1 VKLVIKENTI
11 LFKNALKHIMKV
23 KLSLFIVAIFFCI
36 SVFSQSTLAEN
47 DDWKR
52 FKKNQIAKF
61 NVPKEDSLTIVIPM
75 QFNEAITN
83 TLISNIPPIEIYSIN
98 LVYTQYKLSE
108 QFNQI
113 QLNEK
118 RMNKLYQKM
127 PLIKNNGMIKWLL
140 TEQTDCQDKN
150 SCLDF
155 FHGIVIKLK
164 DKVTIR
170 EFNLLDD
177 YYNLYKSAYINT
189 YNSKI
194 SKELPVG
201 FIEQCDTVIKKV
213 RSSNQLAKIKTISF
227 ESDYQ
232 LIKYLN
238 KNLKTNPQFSL
249 HFIYD
254 KDNNLEF
261 HPDYPLP
268 IKQKEVLNYVRNQ
281 VIIKRAKYQNKYI
294 DAEFDITFDFRTL
307 KQIKTSQRLLLP
319 SGQFVSEEEAMFT
332 SVKTVQCKKID
343 TVTLRTL
350 IYKQS
355 PDLILK
361 VLDRNK
367 QWKNCLVVTDV
378 TGSMYPYLAQFK
390 LWHQQNIQYST
401 NRQFVFFN
409 DGNRTPDK
417 SKVMGKVGGVYFI
430 KTAHF
435 DSLINLMQLAMM
447 RGNGGDVP
455 ENNIEAVLTGIKRGQ
470 QIKEVI
476 MIADN
481 MATPRDLDLLSQVRV
496 PIRLILCG
504 THTGPFNVNYLN
516 MIKKIKGS
524 IHTIEE
530 DLNGISSIKEGET
543 LQLEGYKY
551 VYKKGSFKLIES
563 K

>member
-1 VKLVIKENTI
+1 LKDIMRNKLYLLIAM
-11 LFKNALKHIMKV
+11 LFFSF
-23 KLSLFIVAIFFCI
+23 SLY
-36 SVFSQSTLAEN
+36 SLSTLPEN

-52 FKKNQIAKF
+52 FKKNQVAKF

-83 TLISNIPPIEIYSIN
+83 TLINNIAPIEIYSIN

-108 QFNQI
+108 QFNQT

-118 RMNKLYQKM
+118 RMDKLYQKM
-127 PLIKNNGMIKWLL
+127 PLIKNNAMIKWLL

-150 SCLDF
+150 TCLDF

-164 DKVTIR
+164 DKATIR

-189 YNSKI
+189 YTSKI
-194 SKELPVG
+194 TKELPLG
-201 FIEQCDTVIKKV
+201 FIEQCDTVVKKV
-213 RSSNQLAKIKTISF
+213 RSSFQLAKIKTISF

-261 HPDYPLP
+261 NPDYPLP
-268 IKQKEVLNYVRNQ
+268 FKQKEVLNYVRNQ

-294 DAEFDITFDFRTL
+294 DAEFDIAFDFRTL

-390 LWHQQNIQYST
+390 LWHQQNIKYST

-417 SKVMGKVGGVYFI
+417 SKVVGKVGGVYFI

-435 DSLINLMQLAMM
+435 DSLMNLMQLAML

-455 ENNIEAVLTGIKRGQ
+455 ENNIEAILTGIKRGQ

-516 MIKKIKGS
+516 MIKKNKGS

-543 LQLEGYKY
+543 LLLEGYKY

>member
-1 VKLVIKENTI
+1 MLEVKENTI
-11 LFKNALKHIMKV
+11 LFKNALKDIMRN
-23 KLSLFIVAIFFCI
+23 KLYLLIAMLFFSFSLY
-36 SVFSQSTLAEN
+36 SQSLLPEN

-52 FKKNQIAKF
+52 FKKNQVAKF

-83 TLISNIPPIEIYSIN
+83 TLINNIAPIEIYSIN

-108 QFNQI
+108 QFNQT

-118 RMNKLYQKM
+118 RMDKLYQKM
-127 PLIKNNGMIKWLL
+127 PLIKNNAMIKWLL

-150 SCLDF
+150 TCLDF

-164 DKVTIR
+164 DKATIR

-189 YNSKI
+189 YTSKI
-194 SKELPVG
+194 TKELPLG
-201 FIEQCDTVIKKV
+201 FIEQCDTVVKKV
-213 RSSNQLAKIKTISF
+213 RSSFQLAKLKTISF

-268 IKQKEVLNYVRNQ
+268 FKQKEVLNYVRNQ

-294 DAEFDITFDFRTL
+294 DAEFDIAFDFRTL

-332 SVKTVQCKKID
+332 SVKTVQCKNID

-390 LWHQQNIQYST
+390 LWHQQNIKYST

-417 SKVMGKVGGVYFI
+417 SKVVGKVGGVYFI

-435 DSLINLMQLAMM
+435 DSLMNIMQLAML
-447 RGNGGDVP
+447 RGNGGDIP

-481 MATPRDLDLLSQVRV
+481 IATPRDLDLLSQVRV

-504 THTGPFNVNYLN
+504 THSGPFNVNYLN
-516 MIKKIKGS
+516 MIKKNKGS

-543 LQLEGYKY
+543 LLLEGYKY

>member
-1 VKLVIKENTI
+1 M
-11 LFKNALKHIMKV
+11 LFFSF
-23 KLSLFIVAIFFCI
+23 SLY
-36 SVFSQSTLAEN
+36 SQSLLPEN

-52 FKKNQIAKF
+52 FKKNQVAKF

-83 TLISNIPPIEIYSIN
+83 SLINNIAPIEIYSIN

-108 QFNQI
+108 QFNQA

-118 RMNKLYQKM
+118 RMDKLYQKM
-127 PLIKNNGMIKWLL
+127 PLIKNNAMIKWLL

-150 SCLDF
+150 TCLDF

-164 DKVTIR
+164 DKATIK
-170 EFNLLDD
+170 EINLLDD

-189 YNSKI
+189 YTSKVI
-194 SKELPVG
+194 KELPLG
-201 FIEQCDTVIKKV
+201 FIEQCDTVVKKV
-213 RSSNQLAKIKTISF
+213 RSSFQLAKIKTISF
-227 ESDYQ
+227 ESDYK

-238 KNLKTNPQFSL
+238 KNLKINPQFTL
-249 HFIYD
+249 HFIFD
-254 KDNNLEF
+254 KENNLEF

-268 IKQKEVLNYVRNQ
+268 VKQKEVLNYVRNN
-281 VIIKRAKYQNKYI
+281 VIIKRAKYQNNFT
-294 DAEFDITFDFRTL
+294 DSEFEIAFDFRTL
-307 KQIKTSQRLLLP
+307 KQIKVNQKLYLP
-319 SGQFVSEEEAMFT
+319 NGNLVNEDEALFT
-332 SVKTVQCKKID
+332 SVKSIQCKSID
-343 TVTLRTL
+343 TVTKRTQ

-390 LWHQQNIQYST
+390 LWHQQNILYST

-417 SKVMGKVGGVYFI
+417 NKVAGKVGGVYFI

-435 DSLINLMQLAMM
+435 DSLMNLLQLAML
-447 RGNGGDVP
+447 RGNGGDIP

-516 MIKKIKGS
+516 MIKKNKGS

-530 DLNGISSIKEGET
+530 DLNGLSSIKEGEII
-543 LQLEGYKY
+543 QLEGYKY

>member
-1 VKLVIKENTI
+1 MKDIMRNKLYLLIAM
-11 LFKNALKHIMKV
+11 LFFSF
-23 KLSLFIVAIFFCI
+23 SLY
-36 SVFSQSTLAEN
+36 SQSLLPEN

-52 FKKNQIAKF
+52 FKKNQVAKF

-83 TLISNIPPIEIYSIN
+83 TLINNIAPIEIYSIN

-108 QFNQI
+108 QFNQT

-118 RMNKLYQKM
+118 RMDKLYQKM
-127 PLIKNNGMIKWLL
+127 PLIKNNAMIKWLL

-150 SCLDF
+150 TCLDF

-164 DKVTIR
+164 DKATIR

-189 YNSKI
+189 YTSKI
-194 SKELPVG
+194 TKELPLG
-201 FIEQCDTVIKKV
+201 FIEQCDTVVKKV
-213 RSSNQLAKIKTISF
+213 RSSFQLAKLKTISF

-268 IKQKEVLNYVRNQ
+268 FKQKEVLNYVRNQ

-294 DAEFDITFDFRTL
+294 DAEFDIAFDFRTL

-332 SVKTVQCKKID
+332 SVKTVQCKNID

-390 LWHQQNIQYST
+390 LWHQQNIKYST

-417 SKVMGKVGGVYFI
+417 SKVVGKVGGVYFI

-435 DSLINLMQLAMM
+435 DSLMNIMQLAML
-447 RGNGGDVP
+447 RGNGGDIP

-481 MATPRDLDLLSQVRV
+481 IATPRDLDLLSQVRV

-516 MIKKIKGS
+516 MIKKNKGS

>member
-1 VKLVIKENTI
+1 MKDIMRNKLYLLIAM
-11 LFKNALKHIMKV
+11 LFFSF
-23 KLSLFIVAIFFCI
+23 SLY
-36 SVFSQSTLAEN
+36 SQSLLPEN

-52 FKKNQIAKF
+52 FKKNQVAKF

-83 TLISNIPPIEIYSIN
+83 TLINNIAPIEIYSIN

-108 QFNQI
+108 QFNQT

-118 RMNKLYQKM
+118 RMDKLYQKM
-127 PLIKNNGMIKWLL
+127 PLIKNNAMIKWLL

-150 SCLDF
+150 TCLDF

-164 DKVTIR
+164 DKATIR

-177 YYNLYKSAYINT
+177 YYHLYKSAYINT
-189 YNSKI
+189 YTSKI
-194 SKELPVG
+194 TKELPLG
-201 FIEQCDTVIKKV
+201 FIEQCDTVVKKV
-213 RSSNQLAKIKTISF
+213 RSSFQLAKIKTISF

-261 HPDYPLP
+261 NPDYPLP
-268 IKQKEVLNYVRNQ
+268 FKQKEVLNYVRNQ

-294 DAEFDITFDFRTL
+294 DAEFDIAFDFRTL

-390 LWHQQNIQYST
+390 LWHQQNIKYST

-417 SKVMGKVGGVYFI
+417 TKVVGKVGGVYFI

-435 DSLINLMQLAMM
+435 DSLMNLMQLAML

-516 MIKKIKGS
+516 MIKKNKGS

>member
-1 VKLVIKENTI
+1 MLEVKENTI
-11 LFKNALKHIMKV
+11 LFKNALKDIMRN
-23 KLSLFIVAIFFCI
+23 KLYLLIAMLFFSFSLY
-36 SVFSQSTLAEN
+36 SQSLLPEN

-52 FKKNQIAKF
+52 FKKNQVAKF

-75 QFNEAITN
+75 QFNESITN
-83 TLISNIPPIEIYSIN
+83 TLINNIAPIEIYSIN

-108 QFNQI
+108 QFNQT

-118 RMNKLYQKM
+118 RMDKLYQKM
-127 PLIKNNGMIKWLL
+127 PLIKNNAMIKWLL

-150 SCLDF
+150 TCLDF

-164 DKVTIR
+164 DKATIR

-189 YNSKI
+189 YTSKI
-194 SKELPVG
+194 TKELPLG
-201 FIEQCDTVIKKV
+201 FIEQCDTVVKKV
-213 RSSNQLAKIKTISF
+213 RSSFQLAKLKTISF

-268 IKQKEVLNYVRNQ
+268 FKQKEVLNYVRNQ

-294 DAEFDITFDFRTL
+294 DAEFDIAFDFRTL

-332 SVKTVQCKKID
+332 SVKTVQCKNID

-390 LWHQQNIQYST
+390 LWHQQNIKYST

-417 SKVMGKVGGVYFI
+417 SKVVGKVGGVYFI

-435 DSLINLMQLAMM
+435 DSLMNIMQLAML
-447 RGNGGDVP
+447 RGNGGDIP

-481 MATPRDLDLLSQVRV
+481 IATPRDLDLLSQVRV

-516 MIKKIKGS
+516 MIKKNKGS

-543 LQLEGYKY
+543 LLLEGYKY
-551 VYKKGSFKLIES
+551 VYKKGGFKLIES

>member
-1 VKLVIKENTI
+1 MKNKLYI
-11 LFKNALKHIMKV
+11 LLTM
-23 KLSLFIVAIFFCI
+23 LFFSFPLFAQ
-36 SVFSQSTLAEN
+36 SVLPEN

-52 FKKNQIAKF
+52 FKKNQIPKF

-108 QFNQI
+108 QFNQT

-127 PLIKNNGMIKWLL
+127 PIIKNNGMIKWLL
-140 TEQTDCQDKN
+140 TEQTECQDKN
-150 SCLDF
+150 SCLGF

-164 DKVTIR
+164 DKATIR

-189 YNSKI
+189 YNSKKT
-194 SKELPVG
+194 KELPLG
-201 FIEQCDTVIKKV
+201 FIEQCDTIVKKV
-213 RSSNQLAKIKTISF
+213 RSSFQLAKLKTISF
-227 ESDYQ
+227 ESDYT

-268 IKQKEVLNYVRNQ
+268 VKQKEVLNYVRNH
-281 VIIKRAKYQNKYI
+281 VLIKRAKYQNKYT
-294 DAEFDITFDFRTL
+294 DAEFEIAFDFRTL
-307 KQIKTSQRLLLP
+307 KQIKVHQSLYLP
-319 SGQFVSEEEAMFT
+319 NGELVNEDEAMFT
-332 SVKTVQCKKID
+332 SVKTVQCKSID
-343 TVTLRTL
+343 TVTKRTL

-390 LWHQQNIQYST
+390 LWHQQNIQLSS

-417 SKVMGKVGGVYFI
+417 NKVMGKVGGVYFI

-435 DSLINLMQLAMM
+435 DSLMNLMQLAML
-447 RGNGGDVP
+447 RGNGGDIP
-455 ENNIEAVLTGIKRGQ
+455 ENNIEAVLTGIRRGQ

-481 MATPRDLDLLSQVRV
+481 MATPRDLDLLSQIKV

-504 THTGPFNVNYLN
+504 THTGPFNINYLN
-516 MIKKIKGS
+516 MIKKNKGS

-530 DLNGISSIKEGET
+530 DLTNISSIKEGEI
-543 LQLEGYKY
+543 LHLEGNKY
-551 VYKKGSFKLIES
+551 VYKKGSFKVLQP
-563 K
+563 

>member
-1 VKLVIKENTI
+1 MLEVKENTI
-11 LFKNALKHIMKV
+11 LFKNALKDIMRN
-23 KLSLFIVAIFFCI
+23 KLYLLIAMLFFSFSLY
-36 SVFSQSTLAEN
+36 SQSLLPEN

-52 FKKNQIAKF
+52 FKKNQVAKF

-83 TLISNIPPIEIYSIN
+83 TLINNIAPIEIYSIN

-108 QFNQI
+108 QFNQT

-118 RMNKLYQKM
+118 RMDKLYQKM
-127 PLIKNNGMIKWLL
+127 PLIKNNAMIKWLL

-150 SCLDF
+150 TCLDF

-164 DKVTIR
+164 DKATIR

-189 YNSKI
+189 YTSKI
-194 SKELPVG
+194 TKELPLG
-201 FIEQCDTVIKKV
+201 FIEQCDTVVKKV
-213 RSSNQLAKIKTISF
+213 RSSFQLAKLKTISF

-268 IKQKEVLNYVRNQ
+268 FKQKEVLNYVRNQ

-294 DAEFDITFDFRTL
+294 DAEFDIAFDFRTL
-307 KQIKTSQRLLLP
+307 KQIKTNQRLLLP

-332 SVKTVQCKKID
+332 SVKTVQCKNID

-390 LWHQQNIQYST
+390 LWHQQNIKYST

-417 SKVMGKVGGVYFI
+417 SKVVGKVGGVYFI

-435 DSLINLMQLAMM
+435 DSLMNIMQLAML

-455 ENNIEAVLTGIKRGQ
+455 ENNIEAILTGIKRGQ

-481 MATPRDLDLLSQVRV
+481 IATPRDLDLLSQVRV

-516 MIKKIKGS
+516 MIKKNKGS